1 MSTHQPAFY
10 QASIHALRRAL
21 VRINGRAQLIA
32 TDERTT
38 LAELLRDE
46 LGLTG
51 TKEVCGMGNCGA
63 CTVIVDDA
71 AVYSCLVLAA
81 ECDGHE
87 VETIEGQA
95 RGGRLSNVQEA
106 FIACDA
112 LQCGFCTPGQV
123 LAVEAELRQASPRR
137 RRAGRGAQR
146 QPVPVRGVPP
156 PDRRRP
162 PGRPPGRRAGDAMIG
177 PQQTHPQPDGRTTP
191 PGMVGAGAGAAA

>member
-1 MSTHQPAFY
+1 MSNDDAYGDDAHRDD
-10 QASIHALRRAL
+10 ASARWSADLDRRALRRAL

-32 TDERTT
+32 TEERTT
-38 LAELLRDE
+38 LVELLRDE

-51 TKEVCGMGNCGA
+51 TKEVCGMGDCGA
-63 CTVIVDDA
+63 CTVIVDDD

-95 RGGRLSNVQEA
+95 RGGQLSNVQEA

-123 LAVEAELRQASPRR
+123 LAVEAELRRASPADDAALVEALSGNLCRCGAYR
-137 RRAGRGAQR
+137 HLIDAARLAARRAA
-146 QPVPVRGVPP
+146 
-156 PDRRRP
+156 
-162 PGRPPGRRAGDAMIG
+162 
-177 PQQTHPQPDGRTTP
+177 
-191 PGMVGAGAGAAA
+191 GAGAGAVAP